1 MTENLIGPDDP
12 DIPEEVPPQ
21 RTALDNAAV
30 AKRMLIWGIAIL
42 IFGLLYNASFQLL
55 ASQMQQFFLDLMRYV
70 SILGSFVQLG
80 LMPLAGG
87 LIAGSIIVRR
97 LPERTPAHP
106 RA

>member
-12 DIPEEVPPQ
+12 DIPEEVPPHQ
-21 RTALDNAAV
+21 IRLDNAAV

-42 IFGLLYNASFQLL
+42 IFGLLYNVSFQLFS
-55 ASQMQQFFLDLMRYV
+55 AQMQQYFLDLMIAV
-70 SILGSFVQLG
+70 SIFGTMLQLC

-87 LIAGSIIVRR
+87 LIAGSIVVRR
-97 LPERTPAHP
+97 LPERTPARL

>member
-1 MTENLIGPDDP
+1 MTENLIGPNDP

-21 RTALDNAAV
+21 RAALDNAAV

-42 IFGLLYNASFQLL
+42 IFGLLYNVSFQLL
-55 ASQMQQFFLDLMRYV
+55 SAQMQQFFLDLMIMV
-70 SILGSFVQLG
+70 SIFGTILQLC

-97 LPERTPAHP
+97 LPERAPAQP

>member
-21 RTALDNAAV
+21 RARLDNAAV

-42 IFGLLYNASFQLL
+42 IFGLLYNVSFQLL
-55 ASQMQQFFLDLMRYV
+55 SAQMQQYFLDLMIAV
-70 SILGSFVQLG
+70 NLFGTMLQLG

-87 LIAGSIIVRR
+87 LIAGSIVVRR
-97 LPERTPAHP
+97 LPERAPAPP